1 MKFSNNAN
9 QQRTG
14 SGMQEFYPCTEL
26 FKQQTWRILT
36 FRLLCYNIGWKFYE
50 LWKQCQFKIMTKAQ
64 TTLRKYGNNSNVR
77 TTIFLSNLKLAHFA
91 CSVKIGQCS
100 IVYILSLSFYLMVDV
115 CLNKSFNIM
124 LTINVLQLFIKPWIQ
139 KKITHSWTLVVDIS
153 CFFQVSVA

>member
-9 QQRTG
+9 EQCTG

-91 CSVKIGQCS
+91 CSVNIGQCS
-100 IVYILSLSFYLMVDV
+100 IVYILSLSFYLIVDV
-115 CLNKSFNIM
+115 CMYVWVNHLISCWRLM
-124 LTINVLQLFIKPWIQ
+124 LYTLCNHGYI
-139 KKITHSWTLVVDIS
+139 KKITHSWTLVVDIHIMFIS
-153 CFFQVSVA
+153 S

>member
-9 QQRTG
+9 QQCTG
-14 SGMQEFYPCTEL
+14 SGMQEFYPCTEC

-91 CSVKIGQCS
+91 CSVNIGQCR

-124 LTINVLQLFIKPWIQ
+124 LTINVLLLFMKPWIQ
-139 KKITHSWTLVVDIS
+139 KKKLTRGLWW
-153 CFFQVSVA
+153 